1 MVPILSTELDQ
12 SISKLE
18 SVEFLTQLKGNI
30 KSIFPIKI
38 SMAIYE
44 LLIVIKYSILTM
56 IIILEERGV

>member
-1 MVPILSTELDQ
+1 
-12 SISKLE
+12 LE